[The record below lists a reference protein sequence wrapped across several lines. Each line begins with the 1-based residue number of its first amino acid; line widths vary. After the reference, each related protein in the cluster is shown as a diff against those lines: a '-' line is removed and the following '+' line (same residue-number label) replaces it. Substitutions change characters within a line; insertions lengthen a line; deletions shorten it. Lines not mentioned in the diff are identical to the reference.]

1 MVNLV
6 ILYFLEERQG
16 VALHQIK
23 TNKVTNNIRK
33 ARKKRPKPIFS
44 KKNNPMKRNGSRMN
58 LSKKILD
65 QMYPIKGGFTQYSET
80 LQIKKIS

>member
-44 KKNNPMKRNGSRMN
+44 KKQSNEEKWIKNELEQKNPRSDVSNKR
-58 LSKKILD
+58 
-65 QMYPIKGGFTQYSET
+65 GFYTVQ
-80 LQIKKIS
+80 